1 MVFAN
6 LAPHEKDAFFAL
18 LDEYFASRP
27 ELFGNGDNGGSDVG
41 GVSTAGQRAAA
52 ASAVHQALSSP
63 SLQNAASS
71 VAGGWRKPSPVSAPA
86 SSSPDIGSSVG
97 RVAAA
102 AAVFRNQN
110 QNSNGTPPPPPAPPR
125 PPSTGSSQD
134 APGHIEAQKLVP
146 QRKFGDVDVSSAKNM
161 FTSLRNSTVNKAATP
176 PPVAPPTPAA
186 LPRRGGFAPPP
197 VRRVGST
204 SDSGTSAR
212 SPPPPP
218 PPRPHEPE
226 PEGEWA
232 EALYDYTSEDPGD
245 LELQAGERVL
255 VVERSSDDWW
265 TGEIDGRKGL
275 IPASYVKIL

>member
-1 MVFAN
+1 MAAVSPSVFQVLC
-6 LAPHEKDAFFAL
+6 LATRAVWQRRHRRRTRRRGHRWPA
-18 LDEYFASRP
+18 
-27 ELFGNGDNGGSDVG
+27 GGGCVG
-41 GVSTAGQRAAA
+41 RAPGT
-52 ASAVHQALSSP
+52 LEP

-71 VAGGWRKPSPVSAPA
+71 VAGGWRKPSPGN
-86 SSSPDIGSSVG
+86 SSNPDIGSSVG

-110 QNSNGTPPPPPAPPR
+110 QNSNGSPPPPPAPPR
-125 PPSTGSSQD
+125 RPSTGSSQD

-232 EALYDYTSEDPGD
+232 EALYDYTSE
-245 LELQAGERVL
+245 
-255 VVERSSDDWW
+255 
-265 TGEIDGRKGL
+265 
-275 IPASYVKIL
+275 